1 MADQSAVASGRA
13 PAGAVTIR
21 HATDADGPAIGKLYK
36 TADWPDHGVDWTR
49 PGIRGW
55 WLVAEREDGEVVGA
69 IQAVASA
76 PYGYIGDFVVHP
88 DYRKRDTEH
97 GAALTARLG
106 DVAFDLLVTAFIAL
120 RAAGSQMVLGAI
132 GKESAASMA
141 IYARH
146 GAMNLGEYTLMARRL
161 S

>member
-1 MADQSAVASGRA
+1 MNA
-13 PAGAVTIR
+13 PTIR

-36 TADWPDHGVDWTR
+36 AANWPDYGVDWTR

-55 WLVAEREDGEVVGA
+55 WFVAEREDGEVVGA

-88 DYRKRDTEH
+88 DYRKRDTER
-97 GAALTARLG
+97 GAVLTARLG

-120 RAAGSQMVLGAI
+120 RHAGSQMVLGAI
-132 GKESAASMA
+132 GKEAAASKA
-141 IYARH
+141 IYERH